1 MYRLV
6 PMRDISS
13 IGQLENS
20 LSKTITQFYS
30 QAIGRGPVETRV
42 YLVAD
47 MLIVRLKG
55 KLLPIEKKLLENTG
69 GIGLV
74 KNIRKMLHENV
85 TVAISSL
92 VKQATECNVLSSH
105 CDVSTKTGEMIEVFI
120 LDTNYEKELKV
131 RLAAKKAD
139 ALV

>member
-1 MYRLV
+1 MNT
-6 PMRDISS
+6 ITS

-20 LSKTITQFYS
+20 LAKTITQFYS

-55 KLLPIEKKLLENTG
+55 KLLPIEKKLLESAG

-85 TVAISSL
+85 TVKISDI
-92 VKQATECNVLSSH
+92 VNQATQCTVLSSH
-105 CDVSTKTGEMIEVFI
+105 SDVSTKTGEMIEVFI
-120 LDTNYEKELKV
+120 LDTNYEKELKI
-131 RLAAKKAD
+131 RLAAKKTSAT
-139 ALV
+139 VNT